1 VLLERAYI
9 ENTTVNP
16 QVPSEVVPGLL
27 RRSLPVHKVVAVDVF
42 LPGCPPSADLIYD
55 CLDQVFAGQIPDAA
69 HIARFR
75 G

>member
-55 CLDQVFAGQIPDAA
+55 CLDQLFAGQIPDAA